1 MNAPIKIAIYLLVYL
16 GVPVAAS
23 IVPNE
28 TARSVL
34 GIIYILLLLPFGI
47 VKMIEYYRTNDGTT
61 RLSRICNTLFRVPL
75 ALFGLVC
82 LLVGLSLIGWVLYN
96 VLVKRLKE
104 YSGPKYVVGLGS
116 FGFGVPLVLYGWYNL
131 RSVFRRKENV
141 VLTPEE
147 REEFER
153 EEADEE
159 SGEKPGGP
167 PN

>member
-1 MNAPIKIAIYLLVYL
+1 MPVKIAIYLLVYL

-23 IVPNE
+23 MIPNE

-34 GIIYILLLLPFGI
+34 GIIYILLLIPFGI
-47 VKMIEYYRTNDGTT
+47 VKTIEYYRTNEGTT
-61 RLSRICNTLFRVPL
+61 RLSRIFNTLFRVPL

-82 LLVGLSLIGWVLYN
+82 LLAGLSLIGWVLYN
-96 VLVKRLKE
+96 VFIKRLKE
-104 YSGPKYVVGLGS
+104 YSGPRFVMGLGS
-116 FGFGVPLVLYGWYNL
+116 FGFGVPLVLYGWYTL

-153 EEADEE
+153 EEEAEDP
-159 SGEKPGGP
+159 GEKPNGS